1 MNKRKREDEKL
12 LKQNR
17 PKVLERDN
25 YSCVLCGGHEGIA
38 IHHIVFRSQL
48 GKSTMDNLA
57 CLCVHCHIPIA
68 HGCDAKLVRK
78 RLQEIV
84 KERTDRYERTQSY

>member
-12 LKQNR
+12 LRQNR

-25 YSCVLCGGHEGIA
+25 YSCVLCGGHYGIE

-57 CLCVHCHIPIA
+57 CLCLQCHSEA
-68 HGCDAKLVRK
+68 HGVNAKA
-78 RLQEIV
+78 I
-84 KERTDRYERTQSY
+84 RTHLLEVVSAE

>member
-12 LKQNR
+12 LKRNR

-25 YSCVLCGGHEGIA
+25 YSRVLCGGRDGIA

-57 CLCVHCHIPIA
+57 CLCIHCHIPIA

-84 KERTDRYERTQSY
+84 KERMKEYE

>member
-1 MNKRKREDEKL
+1 MNKRKREDENL

-25 YSCVLCGGHEGIA
+25 YSCVLCGGHDGIA

-57 CLCVHCHIPIA
+57 CLCIHCHIPIA

-84 KERTDRYERTQSY
+84 KERTYRYERTQSY

>member
-1 MNKRKREDEKL
+1 MNKIKREDENL

-57 CLCVHCHIPIA
+57 CLCIHCHIPIA

-84 KERTDRYERTQSY
+84 KERMKEYE

>member
-1 MNKRKREDEKL
+1 MNKRKREDNKL

-25 YSCVLCGGHEGIA
+25 YSCVLCGGHEGMA
-38 IHHIVFRSQL
+38 IHHVIFRSQL

-57 CLCVHCHIPIA
+57 CLCLQCHNEA
-68 HGCDAKLVRK
+68 HGVNAKEIRTRLLEMVRAK
-78 RLQEIV
+78 
-84 KERTDRYERTQSY
+84 

>member
-12 LKQNR
+12 LKQNK

-25 YSCVLCGGHEGIA
+25 YSCVLCGGHYGISV
-38 IHHIVFRSQL
+38 HHIAFRSQL

-57 CLCVHCHIPIA
+57 CLCLQCHNEA
-68 HGCDAKLVRK
+68 HGVNAKEIRAHLLELVRAK
-78 RLQEIV
+78 
-84 KERTDRYERTQSY
+84 

>member
-1 MNKRKREDEKL
+1 MNKRKREDNKL

-25 YSCVLCGGHEGIA
+25 YSCVLCCGHEGMA
-38 IHHIVFRSQL
+38 IHHVIFRSQL

-57 CLCVHCHIPIA
+57 CLCLQCHNEA
-68 HGCDAKLVRK
+68 HGINAKEIRAHLLELVRAK
-78 RLQEIV
+78 
-84 KERTDRYERTQSY
+84 